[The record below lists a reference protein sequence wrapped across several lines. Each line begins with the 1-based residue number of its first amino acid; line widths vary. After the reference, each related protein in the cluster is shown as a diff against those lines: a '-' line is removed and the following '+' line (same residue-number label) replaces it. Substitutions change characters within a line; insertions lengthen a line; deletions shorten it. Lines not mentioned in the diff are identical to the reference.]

1 MSCQQYIHVAKG
13 HNHEKQCL
21 PQKEF
26 KIVTLMT
33 YASLA
38 APAGPKKKRER
49 ERFALVIA
57 LITEILIQYPAKI
70 IFQKRQVENMVF

>member
-1 MSCQQYIHVAKG
+1 MHSTESISMSCQQYIHVAKG

-26 KIVTLMT
+26 KIITLMT

-38 APAGPKKKRER
+38 APAGPKKKER
-49 ERFALVIA
+49 ERGLH
-57 LITEILIQYPAKI
+57 
-70 IFQKRQVENMVF
+70 

>member
-1 MSCQQYIHVAKG
+1 MK
-13 HNHEKQCL
+13 NCL

-26 KIVTLMT
+26 KIIILMT

-49 ERFALVIA
+49 FALVIA
-57 LITEILIQYPAKI
+57 LITEIVIQYPAKI
-70 IFQKRQVENMVF
+70 IFQKR

>member
-1 MSCQQYIHVAKG
+1 MA
-13 HNHEKQCL
+13 
-21 PQKEF
+21 
-26 KIVTLMT
+26 

-38 APAGPKKKRER
+38 APAGPKKKR

-70 IFQKRQVENMVF
+70 IFQKRQVENMVFQMIILAGY